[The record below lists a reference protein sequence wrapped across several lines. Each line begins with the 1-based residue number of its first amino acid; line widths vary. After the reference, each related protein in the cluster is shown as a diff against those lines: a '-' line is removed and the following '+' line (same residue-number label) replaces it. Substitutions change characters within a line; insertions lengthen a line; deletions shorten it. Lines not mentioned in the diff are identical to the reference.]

1 MPDWVMVVSFPS
13 ITVVI
18 ATWLFRTALSR
29 LVSTT
34 EGGTIATYM
43 KAVSESASSNK
54 DAWGEGKRASAP

>member
-1 MPDWVMVVSFPS
+1 MPDCVMVVSFPS

-18 ATWLFRTALSR
+18 ATWLFRAALSR

-34 EGGTIATYM
+34 EGGTIATYTR
-43 KAVSESASSNK
+43 KRGSNE

>member
-1 MPDWVMVVSFPS
+1 MVVSFPS

-18 ATWLFRTALSR
+18 ATWLFRAALSR

-34 EGGTIATYM
+34 EGGTIATYTR
-43 KAVSESASSNK
+43 KRGSNE